1 MIFFPMFFLSV
12 PLKRTRLI
20 AREAALTTSIGLFSS
35 VLAFVPLQLTAMIGG
50 IVALV
55 TLKQF
60 FP

>member
-1 MIFFPMFFLSV
+1 MIILPMFCLSV
-12 PLKRTRLI
+12 LLKRTRPI

-35 VLAFVPLQLTAMIGG
+35 VLALVPLQLTTFIGG

-55 TLKQF
+55 TLERF